1 MEARRILNCTRSPEN
16 EYHRVVGVCFDIE
29 AKDNSIAIL
38 GFSAG
43 TYKRDGFVQLYT
55 KAGSCVGSE
64 GRPSQW
70 TGIWS
75 GRAHGQKSSNV
86 VLESGVD
93 MAPQGTRGFYF
104 HGGNAGICLALPD
117 ESSEN
122 DDLRITRGS
131 LSDNGTAFH
140 LSASD
145 PIAHTMYSHA
155 GQVWYTMA
163 TIDKLLR
170 QYSVLLLKALA
181 GLVRL
186 CLEDVLNFL
195 VLSRVLVKYWNDFGP
210 GMRAFTIMSLA
221 AGILCSGAGPLK
233 DLWGVRKVCM
243 NTPTALLVPF
253 PFELHKVALFSVVV
267 GAFVLQ
273 ALPGL
278 VFLIRKKYLAAAVR
292 FNEFN
297 FLLGMLECEASD

>member
-16 EYHRVVGVCFDIE
+16 AYITAPGVCFDIE

-64 GRPSQW
+64 GQPPQW
-70 TGIWS
+70 TEIWS
-75 GRAHGQKSSNV
+75 GTLRGQKSSDV
-86 VLESGVD
+86 VLTDPCLVLESGVD

-122 DDLRITRGS
+122 DDLRITPGRLCGE
-131 LSDNGTAFH
+131 TAFDF
-140 LSASD
+140 D
-145 PIAHTMYSHA
+145 PSLNNADNYNHA
-155 GQVWYTMA
+155 GQVWYKIDKTPL
-163 TIDKLLR
+163 DKLLR
-170 QYSVLLLKALA
+170 QYA
-181 GLVRL
+181 VRL
-186 CLEDVLNFL
+186 FLEDVLNFL
-195 VLSRVLVKYWNDFGP
+195 VQSCVLAKCCDDFGP

-233 DLWGVRKVCM
+233 DL
-243 NTPTALLVPF
+243 
-253 PFELHKVALFSVVV
+253 
-267 GAFVLQ
+267 
-273 ALPGL
+273 
-278 VFLIRKKYLAAAVR
+278 
-292 FNEFN
+292 
-297 FLLGMLECEASD
+297 